1 MKIRNIFIGI
11 LAAAGLIITGC
22 QEKDPIQGEPNLTL
36 TPSELTFDTQDAATQ
51 TITLTSTRDWKVK
64 GSLPEWVDVSPA
76 SGGAKPDGITIEV
89 TVTANDAAD
98 RTASV
103 DFTIGTVTKT
113 LSISQKGDGTAAP
126 GGDGTAESPFSVAKA
141 IEFVSAMEADVE
153 STTEYYVSG
162 TICQIKDASGVQQYG
177 NITYLISDDGNY
189 DKATSFT
196 CHRGLYLNGAKFTSA
211 DQIKVG
217 DKVVVCGKVLNYY
230 GNTPEFAQ
238 GNKIVTLNGQ
248 GGGETP
254 DPGPFTVAPINTIL
268 ALGEGTAIG
277 DGIGIEGVIISS
289 ADLHN
294 LTSQKGAYIQ
304 DATGGLQLRFTAN
317 HDFKFGDKVKIN
329 LSGAKKG
336 AYNKAVQVEVDNSMA
351 VRVSSGE
358 TVTPKTVSVADFLAN
373 KYEGQYVAVEN
384 VQVNIQDLSK
394 TWVVAGA
401 HTSINIDEKNGS
413 KFIVFSSQYSKFGSE
428 TVPQGSGTLKGIATR
443 NNDDIQLIFAQNSD
457 YAGLTGARFGNDKL
471 FSVSPAELNVS
482 ADAESATFK
491 VNGNVA
497 WTASVTEGDFVKIIY
512 GQSGNGADD
521 VVLELTK
528 NESEESARTAKITV
542 TTTEDVPTKSYVVTL
557 TQAKKAGEVSGDV
570 FELTFPDGN
579 SKEISSYTDTWEVTL
594 NDFTWTISNFNNNK
608 NLWSYIKCGR
618 KNNASVASIATAA
631 PISKKVAKVSVTV
644 DRCLKTSAVN
654 SAILQVATDSQFE
667 DIQET
672 VSLPIAEGVMDYVIN
687 APIAGGYYKL
697 VYDCGAHTA
706 NGIIQIS
713 KVVYET
719 AN

>member
-22 QEKDPIQGEPNLTL
+22 QEKDPVQGEPNLTL
-36 TPSELTFDTQDAATQ
+36 TPSELTFDTKDAGTQ

-76 SGGAKPDGITIEV
+76 SGEAKPDGITIEV

-162 TICQIKDASGVQQYG
+162 TICQIKDVSDVQQYG
-177 NITYLISDDGNY
+177 NISYLISDDGNY

-254 DPGPFTVAPINTIL
+254 DPGPFTVAPISTIL
-268 ALGEGTAIG
+268 ALGEGSAIG

-289 ADLHN
+289 ADLNN

-304 DATGGLQLRFTAN
+304 DATGGLKLRFTAN

-413 KFIVFSSQYSKFGSE
+413 KFIVFSSKYSKFGSE
-428 TVPQGSGTLKGIATR
+428 TVPQGSGTLKGIAAR

-471 FSVSPAELNVS
+471 FSVAPAELNVS

-497 WTASVTEGDFVKIIY
+497 WTASVTEGDFVKILY
-512 GQSGNGADD
+512 GQSGNGEGD

-557 TQAKKAGEVSGDV
+557 TQAKKAGAGDV
-570 FELTFPDGN
+570 
-579 SKEISSYTDTWEVTL
+579 KEVT
-594 NDFTWTISNFNNNK
+594 ISTTKESAWASDTHATYGEGRKLVSDGFNVAFYKYKSNTANADAQLQ
-608 NLWSYIKCGR
+608 NTHIRVY
-618 KNNASVASIATAA
+618 KNNALVINSDD
-631 PISKKVAKVSVTV
+631 KKVIKSIVVTCAYSDKCFDMTV
-644 DRCLKTSAVN
+644 LSDNNAIAVADTAEKTVTYS
-654 SAILQVATDSQFE
+654 
-667 DIQET
+667 
-672 VSLPIAEGVMDYVIN
+672 G
-687 APIAGGYYKL
+687 
-697 VYDCGAHTA
+697 
-706 NGIIQIS
+706 NGIENFEAELTGGQCRIS
-713 KVVYET
+713 SIKIIYE
-719 AN
+719 

>member
-22 QEKDPIQGEPNLTL
+22 QEKDPIQGEPDLTL

-76 SGGAKPDGITIEV
+76 SGEAKPDGITIEV

-162 TICQIKDASGVQQYG
+162 TICQIKDVSGVQQYG
-177 NITYLISDDGNY
+177 NISYLISDDGNY

-254 DPGPFTVAPINTIL
+254 DPGPFTVAPISTIL
-268 ALGEGTAIG
+268 ALGEGSAIG

-289 ADLHN
+289 ADLNN
-294 LTSQKGAYIQ
+294 LTSQRGAYIQ

-413 KFIVFSSQYSKFGSE
+413 KFIVFSSMYSKFGSE
-428 TVPQGSGTLKGIATR
+428 TVPQGSGTLKGIAAR

-471 FSVSPAELNVS
+471 FSVAPAELNVS

-497 WTASVTEGDFVKIIY
+497 WTASVTEGDFVNILY
-512 GQSGNGADD
+512 GQSGNGEGD
-521 VVLELTK
+521 VVLEFTK

-557 TQAKKAGEVSGDV
+557 TQAKKAGAVSGDAV
-570 FELTFPDGN
+570 TIILDAAAKPCAEFPEGSTGVTKMTTYTIGEYQWTFSPSAGN
-579 SKEISSYTDTWEVTL
+579 KFSWYTDGYILWGKKDGYILLPAVSGKKLTNVTILTGKGASTKVQVGVYNADGSSVVAGGDVMTLAAQNSEFTWEVTGAEAGANCQL
-594 NDFTWTISNFNNNK
+594 
-608 NLWSYIKCGR
+608 R
-618 KNNASVASIATAA
+618 VASAHNAQ
-631 PISKKVAKVSVTV
+631 
-644 DRCLKTSAVN
+644 
-654 SAILQVATDSQFE
+654 LQ
-667 DIQET
+667 
-672 VSLPIAEGVMDYVIN
+672 
-687 APIAGGYYKL
+687 KL
-697 VYDCGAHTA
+697 TL
-706 NGIIQIS
+706 I
-713 KVVYET
+713 YE
-719 AN
+719 

>member
-1 MKIRNIFIGI
+1 MRIRNIFIGI
-11 LAAAGLIITGC
+11 LAVSGILFSGC
-22 QEKDPIQGEPNLTL
+22 QDDNRIQGEPDLKL
-36 TPSELTFDTQDAATQ
+36 TPSEINFESTDADTQ
-51 TITLTSTRDWKVK
+51 TITLSSTREWKVLPET
-64 GSLPEWVDVSPA
+64 LPEWIGISPA
-76 SGGAKPDGITIEV
+76 SGNAEPDGTPVEV
-89 TVTANDAAD
+89 TVTANDGAD

-103 DFTIGTVTKT
+103 TFTIGTIRKNLTV
-113 LSISQKGDGTAAP
+113 SQKGDGVSVP
-126 GGDGTAESPFSVAKA
+126 GGEGTASSPFTVAKA
-141 IEFVSAMEADVE
+141 ISFVSAMSADVI
-153 STTEYYVSG
+153 SDTEYYVAG
-162 TICQIKDASGVQQYG
+162 IVCQIKDVTGVQQYG

-196 CHRGLYLNGAKFTSA
+196 CHRGLYLGGEKFTSA

-217 DKVVVCGKVLNYY
+217 DKVVVCGKVMNYY

-238 GNKIVTLNGQ
+238 GNKIVTLNGE

-254 DPGPFTVAPINTIL
+254 DPGPFTVVPVSTVL
-268 ALGEGTAIG
+268 ALGEGTTIG
-277 DGIGIEGVIISS
+277 DGIGIEGVIISN
-289 ADLHN
+289 ADLNN

-304 DATGGLQLRFTAN
+304 DATGGLQLRFAAN

-336 AYNKAVQVEVDNSMA
+336 AYNKAVQVEVDNNMA
-351 VRVSSGE
+351 VRLSSGE

-413 KFIVFSSQYSKFGSE
+413 KFIVFSSKYSKFGSE
-428 TVPQGSGTLKGIATR
+428 TVPQGAGTLKGISAR
-443 NNDDIQLIFAQNSD
+443 NNDDIQLIFAQDSD

-471 FSVSPAELNVS
+471 FSVAPAELNVS

-491 VNGNVA
+491 VNGNVS
-497 WTASVTEGDFVKIIY
+497 WTASVTEGDFVKILY

-557 TQAKKAGEVSGDV
+557 TQAKKSGAVSGDAV
-570 FELTFPDGN
+570 TIILDAATKPCAEFPEGSTGVTVTKTYTIGEYQWTFSPSSGN
-579 SKEISSYTDTWEVTL
+579 KFSWYTDGYILWGKKDAYILLPAVSGKKLTNVTILTGKGASTKVQVGVYNADGSSVVAGGEVMTLSAQNEEFTWEVTGAEAGANCQL
-594 NDFTWTISNFNNNK
+594 RVVSAH
-608 NLWSYIKCGR
+608 
-618 KNNASVASIATAA
+618 NAQ
-631 PISKKVAKVSVTV
+631 
-644 DRCLKTSAVN
+644 
-654 SAILQVATDSQFE
+654 LQ
-667 DIQET
+667 
-672 VSLPIAEGVMDYVIN
+672 
-687 APIAGGYYKL
+687 KL
-697 VYDCGAHTA
+697 TL
-706 NGIIQIS
+706 I
-713 KVVYET
+713 YE
-719 AN
+719 

>member
-22 QEKDPIQGEPNLTL
+22 QEKDPVQGEPNLTL
-36 TPSELTFDTQDAATQ
+36 TPSELTFDTKDAGTQ

-76 SGGAKPDGITIEV
+76 SGEAKPDGITIEV

-126 GGDGTAESPFSVAKA
+126 GGDGTAESPF
-141 IEFVSAMEADVE
+141 
-153 STTEYYVSG
+153 
-162 TICQIKDASGVQQYG
+162 
-177 NITYLISDDGNY
+177 
-189 DKATSFT
+189 
-196 CHRGLYLNGAKFTSA
+196 
-211 DQIKVG
+211 
-217 DKVVVCGKVLNYY
+217 
-230 GNTPEFAQ
+230 
-238 GNKIVTLNGQ
+238 
-248 GGGETP
+248 
-254 DPGPFTVAPINTIL
+254 TVAPISTIL
-268 ALGEGTAIG
+268 ALGEGSAIG

-289 ADLHN
+289 ADLNN

-413 KFIVFSSQYSKFGSE
+413 KFIVFSSKYSKFGSE
-428 TVPQGSGTLKGIATR
+428 TVPQGSGTLKGIAAR

-471 FSVSPAELNVS
+471 FSVAPAELNVS

-497 WTASVTEGDFVKIIY
+497 WTASVTEGDFVKILY
-512 GQSGNGADD
+512 GQSGNGEGD

-557 TQAKKAGEVSGDV
+557 TQAKKAGAGDV
-570 FELTFPDGN
+570 
-579 SKEISSYTDTWEVTL
+579 KEVT
-594 NDFTWTISNFNNNK
+594 ISTTKESAWASDTHATYGEGRKLVSDGFNVAFYKYKSNTANADAQLQ
-608 NLWSYIKCGR
+608 NTHIRVY
-618 KNNASVASIATAA
+618 KNNALVINSDD
-631 PISKKVAKVSVTV
+631 KKVIKSIVVTCAYSDKCFDMTV
-644 DRCLKTSAVN
+644 LSDNNAIAVADTAEKTVTYS
-654 SAILQVATDSQFE
+654 
-667 DIQET
+667 
-672 VSLPIAEGVMDYVIN
+672 G
-687 APIAGGYYKL
+687 
-697 VYDCGAHTA
+697 
-706 NGIIQIS
+706 NGIENFEAELTGGQCRIS
-713 KVVYET
+713 SIKIIYE
-719 AN
+719 